1 MSLRPVDLAR
11 EAGIS
16 AQLVRNYEAE
26 GILPPALRSE
36 SGYRRYEQ
44 AHLAALRAFRALAP
58 GFGREAAT
66 EIMRAVHAG
75 DNGLALRVVDASH
88 AALHAQRLA
97 TDEMSEALGA
107 AAEQFLG
114 PQVAVAGPP
123 LLVGELAA
131 QLGVRAA
138 TLRLWESAGLLMPS
152 RERSTKYRRYGP
164 PQVRDA
170 RIIAML
176 RRGRY
181 GFDQIRPVLEGLR
194 RTGSTE
200 ALRAAVAERRAAHDR
215 RTRAM
220 LHGAALLDRYLTGLS
235 QGEWDEAGSSDS

>member
-16 AQLVRNYEAE
+16 AQLVRNYEAD
-26 GILPPALRSE
+26 GILPAAYRSAA
-36 SGYRRYEQ
+36 GYRQYEQ
-44 AHLAALRAFRALAP
+44 VHLAALRAFRALAP
-58 GFGREAAT
+58 GFGREAAA

-75 DNGLALRVVDASH
+75 DNGAALRLVDATH

-107 AAEQFLG
+107 AAEQFLD
-114 PQVAVAGPP
+114 PP
-123 LLVGELAA
+123 SVRPALLVGELAA
-131 QLGVRAA
+131 RLGVRAP
-138 TLRLWESAGLLMPS
+138 TLRLWEAAGLLMPT
-152 RERSTKYRRYGP
+152 RDRGTKYRRYGP
-164 PQVRDA
+164 AQVRDA

-176 RRGRY
+176 RQGRY
-181 GFDQIRPVLEGLR
+181 AFDQIRPVLEGLR

-220 LHGAALLDRYLTGLS
+220 LHGAALLDRYLVGLS
-235 QGEWDEAGSSDS
+235 RGEWDEAGSSDSSL

>member
-1 MSLRPVDLAR
+1 LRPVDLAR

-26 GILPPALRSE
+26 GILPPAHRSDT
-36 SGYRRYEQ
+36 GYRKYELV
-44 AHLAALRAFRALAP
+44 HLTALRAFRALAP
-58 GFGREAAT
+58 GFGREVAAM
-66 EIMRAVHAG
+66 IMQAVHAG
-75 DNGLALRVVDASH
+75 EMASALRLVDASH
-88 AALHAQRLA
+88 AGLHAQRLA

-107 AAEQFLG
+107 AAEQFLD
-114 PQVAVAGPP
+114 PPVAGPA
-123 LLVGELAA
+123 LLVGELAR
-131 QLGVRAA
+131 QLGVRAP
-138 TLRLWESAGLLMPS
+138 TLRLWEAAGLLTPS

-164 PQVRDA
+164 LEVRDA

-176 RRGRY
+176 RHGRY
-181 GFDQIRPVLEGLR
+181 HFEQIRPVLEGLR

-220 LHGAALLDRYLTGLS
+220 LQGAALLDRYLDGLS
-235 QGEWDEAGSSDS
+235 RGEWDEAGSSGS

>member
-1 MSLRPVDLAR
+1 VDLAR

-26 GILPPALRSE
+26 GILPPAYRSDA
-36 SGYRRYEQ
+36 GYRQYELV
-44 AHLAALRAFRALAP
+44 HLAALRAFRALAP
-58 GFGREAAT
+58 GFGREAAS
-66 EIMRAVHAG
+66 EIMQAVHAG
-75 DNGLALRVVDASH
+75 DDALALRLVDASH

-97 TDEMSEALGA
+97 TDEMSDALGA
-107 AAEQFLG
+107 AAEQFLD
-114 PQVAVAGPP
+114 PPSAGPA

-131 QLGVRAA
+131 QLGVRTA
-138 TLRLWESAGLLMPS
+138 TLRLWEASGLLTPS
-152 RERSTKYRRYGP
+152 REPSTRYRRYGP
-164 PQVRDA
+164 LQVRDA

-176 RRGRY
+176 RQGRY
-181 GFDQIRPVLEGLR
+181 QFEQIKPVLEGLR

-220 LHGAALLDRYLTGLS
+220 LRGAALLDRYLDGLS
-235 QGEWDEAGSSDS
+235 RGEWDEEGSSDS